1 MQDKHR
7 PCQDGMFFRHNV
19 QNLVDPSLGR
29 AQRWTRHEGT
39 SVQQYACNCT
49 ESRHDKT
56 KMCDLV
62 TRREFSC
69 LQDFLDLCSIVLQ
82 YKTKHSRGN
91 VIKHALTFLISEYN
105 WLHFT
110 TTEGRGNVHANTAAS
125 INTKKNGLHPTTDSA
140 LRPIVLMVVNILH
153 SSTNGTDGCCAFIKN
168 MDVDSRCPEVGR
180 KNDAHQPR
188 YMRERATKAA
198 FATRKDT
205 SASKTKNLL
214 DKAAGRIIEIF

>member
-91 VIKHALTFLISEYN
+91 VIKTRSDISHLRVQLVAFHNNRRTWERARQYSSIHQHEEK
-105 WLHFT
+105 WL
-110 TTEGRGNVHANTAAS
+110 AS
-125 INTKKNGLHPTTDSA
+125 DNRFRSSTDS
-140 LRPIVLMVVNILH
+140 
-153 SSTNGTDGCCAFIKN
+153 SDGCQHITLF
-168 MDVDSRCPEVGR
+168 D
-180 KNDAHQPR
+180 QW
-188 YMRERATKAA
+188 Y
-198 FATRKDT
+198 
-205 SASKTKNLL
+205 
-214 DKAAGRIIEIF
+214 